1 MSLRFTARVV
11 TTAAT
16 VGLAALALSGCVP
29 NTSADV
35 AATAVDVES
44 SATECIVSTASAP
57 SGSVVFTVRNTGEQE
72 TEFYLLGEDGKRV
85 VGEVE
90 HIGPG
95 TSRDLVVQVTAGDYF
110 TVCKPG
116 LSGDGVGR
124 TAFTVT
130 G

>member
-1 MSLRFTARVV
+1 MSQRPIARTV
-11 TTAAT
+11 TLATAA
-16 VGLAALALSGCVP
+16 AFASLALSGCVP
-29 NTSADV
+29 NTGAD
-35 AATAVDVES
+35 AGATTVDVRS

-57 SGSVVFTVRNTGEQE
+57 SGSVVFTVTNTGDEE

-95 TSRDLVVQVTAGDYF
+95 TSRDLAVTVSAGQYF

-116 LSGDGVGR
+116 MSGDGVGR
-124 TAFTVT
+124 AAFTVT
-130 G
+130 K